1 MRVAIYARKSTDQ
14 SHVTDAQKSVSRQV
28 DQARRYAAQKS

>member
-14 SHVTDAQKSVSRQV
+14 HHVSDAEKSVSRQV
-28 DQARRYAAQKS
+28 DQARRYAA